1 MKKWLPLIITG
12 LFWIQNSYAQNHID
26 VLRYS
31 QTEITG
37 TPRFSGMA
45 GAFTALG
52 GDFSSL
58 NLNPAGTGV
67 YRSDEFSASLSI
79 FNNNNETTYLNNTND
94 EGILN
99 LNFSNL
105 GLVKTV
111 YTDNP
116 DWNRVNFAFGVN
128 RKQNFHNE
136 YRLSGTNNN
145 SSFTS
150 SYVNSAQGLSI
161 DQLDNTVFS
170 AFQTYVIDTTS
181 AGNYISSI
189 NTPGQNQSLSVTES
203 GSNNEFFISL
213 GTGYKEK
220 LFLGVTFG
228 FSSIYYKRTADYIES
243 EIQNDTDVTIEGSET
258 QLDRYRQRQ
267 TTVVVGAGFN
277 MKVGVIY
284 RPVKWLR
291 FGSSYHSPNYY
302 RLEEDYSIE
311 FSSVFRDGQRFN
323 YYLPGFFDYSINSPM
338 RFNNGVAIL
347 FGKKGLLSVDYE
359 IVDYSQGE
367 LKTDVFYQSIED
379 SNDLIKD
386 IYQSTGNLRIGTEWR
401 LNAYSLRAGYAK
413 FGNAFANDLNDN
425 SQTSYTFGAGYRH
438 NQISMDVA
446 FIHSE
451 SNEDLY
457 IYEGAESSV
466 NSHITNNF
474 IMGVTYR
481 F

>member
-1 MKKWLPLIITG
+1 MKKCLSLFILGLIC
-12 LFWIQNSYAQNHID
+12 LQSSFAQNHID

-37 TPRFSGMA
+37 TPRYSGMA

-79 FNNNNETTYLNNTND
+79 YHNGSETNYLDNKNE

-99 LNFSNL
+99 LNFSNI
-105 GLVKTV
+105 GLVKTI
-111 YTDNP
+111 YTNDPN
-116 DWNRVNFAFGVN
+116 WNRVNIGFGVS

-136 YRLSGTNNN
+136 YRISGTNNSN
-145 SSFTS
+145 SLTN
-150 SYVNSAQGLSI
+150 SYVNNSQGLGI
-161 DQLDNTVFS
+161 DQLSNTEYA

-189 NTPGQNQSLSVTES
+189 GTPGQDQFANVTES

-213 GTGYKEK
+213 GTAYKEK

-228 FSSIYYKRTADYIES
+228 FSNIYYKRTSDYIES
-243 EIQNDTDVTIEGSET
+243 EIQNGTDVNVEGQDT
-258 QLDRYRQRQ
+258 QLDRYRHRE
-267 TTVVVGAGFN
+267 TSIVVGAGFN

-284 RPVKWLR
+284 RPVSWLR

-302 RLEEDYSIE
+302 RLEEDYAIE
-311 FSSVFRDGQRFN
+311 FASVFKDGQRFN

-338 RFNNGVAIL
+338 RFNNGIAIL
-347 FGKKGLLSVDYE
+347 FGKKGLISVDYE
-359 IVDYSQGE
+359 LVDYSQGE
-367 LKTDVFYQSIED
+367 IKTELFYQSIED
-379 SNDLIKD
+379 SNELIKN

-401 LNAYSLRAGYAK
+401 FNKMSLRAGYAQ

-425 SQTSYTFGAGYRH
+425 SQTNYTFGSGYRH
-438 NQISMDVA
+438 NQLSFDLAYV
-446 FIHSE
+446 FSQ
-451 SNEDLY
+451 SKEDQY
-457 IYEGAESSV
+457 IYDGAEKATGTQS
-466 NSHITNNF
+466 TNNF
-474 IMGVTYR
+474 IMGVSYR